1 MGAIPA
7 DVDAEQGPPTAV
19 PLAHFLAALGFLLA
33 GTAVLVAGP
42 AGRSGHLAAV
52 HLLLAGWVC
61 VTIMGAMTQFV
72 PVWSGVGLHSRRLAV
87 WQLWLAAPGFAGL
100 AASFLTGRLALA
112 PVAGGVAAVGVWLFA
127 YNVGRTLAAVDEPG
141 VTERHFAVAL
151 ACFVAVALLGPVLA
165 ADLTCGVLPVAGVG
179 HVGVLRA
186 HATLAVFGAVLATV
200 AGALYQLATMFTQTE
215 LGPIERRFRDVETV
229 AYPVGVGLLALGR
242 LLSTAAL
249 SRAGG
254 VLVAASIAGLG
265 LVVANRLRTTRVEP
279 NPMLVRYGVVAAFAV
294 AWAATALVGWWGE
307 PLGALYGH
315 PTAGA
320 PLLAGLVGFVVA
332 GTLYH
337 VVPFLVWVREYS
349 DLLGLEDV
357 PLIDDLYD
365 GRLARVEL
373 ALVLGGGALL
383 AVDRSTAVAASL
395 PWAGRAGGALLA
407 AGALLFATNLAL
419 VVVRHGEFSTTD
431 LLGVGG

>member
-33 GTAVLVAGP
+33 GAVVLVAGP
-42 AGRSGHLAAV
+42 AGRTGYLAAV

-87 WQLWLAAPGFAGL
+87 WQLWLAAPGFAGI
-100 AASFLTGRLALA
+100 AAAFLTGRLALA
-112 PVAGGVAAVGVWLFA
+112 PVAGGVAAVGVWTFA
-127 YNVGRTLAAVDEPG
+127 YNLGRTLAAVEDAG

-165 ADLTCGVLPVAGVG
+165 ADLTGGVLPVAGVG
-179 HVGVLRA
+179 HVGALRA

-215 LGPIERRFRDVETV
+215 LGPVERRFRDAETV

-242 LLSTAAL
+242 LLSAAAL
-249 SRAGG
+249 ARVGG
-254 VLVAASIAGLG
+254 VLVAASIAGVG
-265 LVVANRLRTTRVEP
+265 LVVVNRLRTTRVEW

-294 AWAATALVGWWGE
+294 AWAASALIGWWVE

-315 PTAGA
+315 PAAG
-320 PLLAGLVGFVVA
+320 PWLLAGLVGFVVA

-365 GRLARVEL
+365 GRIARVEL
-373 ALVLGGGALL
+373 ALLVVGGALL
-383 AVDRSTAVAASL
+383 VASGSSGLAVPV
-395 PWAGRAGGALLA
+395 PWASRAGGALLA
-407 AGALLFATNLAL
+407 AGVALFAANLAL
-419 VVVRHGEFSTTD
+419 IVVRHGGLVKGD
-431 LLGVGG
+431 LLGVRG